1 VDRVNAAAVIA
12 IVDDDPSVR
21 RSLVR
26 VVTSAG
32 YEAVA
37 FASAPE
43 FLAWLSAGRAA
54 CLVLDIHMAGTSGF
68 ELQERL
74 SVPVIFITAHDDASI
89 RARIAK
95 SGAAGDLKK
104 PFGAGT
110 LLDAISRVTKGARVD
125 QGPIGRPGDV
135 GETEYPDKEAQ

>member
-1 VDRVNAAAVIA
+1 VDAAAVIA

-43 FLAWLSAGRAA
+43 FLAWLSVGRAA
-54 CLVLDIHMAGTSGF
+54 CLVLDIHMGRTSGF

-74 SVPVIFITAHDDASI
+74 SVPIIFITAHDDASI
-89 RARIAK
+89 RARIEK
-95 SGAAGDLKK
+95 SMAAAYLIK
-104 PFGAGT
+104 PF
-110 LLDAISRVTKGARVD
+110 DAETILEAIRHVTARDRLD
-125 QGPIGRPGDV
+125 QGPIGRPGAIDQ
-135 GETEYPDKEAQ
+135 TTCPDKETQ

>member
-1 VDRVNAAAVIA
+1 VNAAAVIA
-12 IVDDDPSVR
+12 ILDDDPSVR

-43 FLAWLSAGRAA
+43 FLAWLSVGRAA
-54 CLVLDIHMAGTSGF
+54 CLVLDIHMGGTSGF

-74 SVPVIFITAHDDASI
+74 SLPVIFITAHDDAAI
-89 RARIAK
+89 RARIK
-95 SGAAGDLKK
+95 TSTAAAHLSK
-104 PFGAGT
+104 PF
-110 LLDAISRVTKGARVD
+110 DAETILNAIRHVTARDRLD
-125 QGPIGRPGDV
+125 QGPIGRSGDV
-135 GETEYPDKEAQ
+135 GQTEGPDKEAQ